1 MIVKC
6 KQNSTIEL
14 GKGKKKAKFYYF
26 YLKLFIEIFNYKGDL
41 KMSFEDKVIIVTG
54 AAGGIGKE
62 VVRKVANGGAKVV
75 LVDLNKEAIEAVQSE
90 LQLTQDN
97 SLVVQAD
104 VSSEENVKNYVD
116 QTIAKF
122 GRIDGFVNNAGVE
135 GPAKLIEEITEKD
148 FDLVY
153 GINVKGVLFGLKYVL
168 PVMKQQNAGSIV
180 NTSSVAGLTG
190 APSMGLYNSSKHA
203 VMGINKVAA
212 LEVASYNVRVNTVN
226 PGVINTKM
234 MRNIESN
241 VSEDAEAARHAYN
254 DAVPMKRYGE
264 PNEVANLIAFLL
276 SDESSY
282 VTSSSYTIDGGLYNV

>member
-1 MIVKC
+1 MNFRMVKLIEFNC
-6 KQNSTIEL
+6 WLFKITYVIINLRYLNSIYI
-14 GKGKKKAKFYYF
+14 KG
-26 YLKLFIEIFNYKGDL
+26 EW
-41 KMSFEDKVIIVTG
+41 KMNFQDKVIIVTG

-62 VVRKVANGGAKVV
+62 VVKKVVSGGAKVV
-75 LVDLNKEAIEAVQSE
+75 LVDLNKEAIESVQSE

-97 SLVVQAD
+97 SLVVQTD
-104 VSSEENVKNYVD
+104 VSNEENVKNYVEE
-116 QTIAKF
+116 TIAKF

-135 GPAKLIEEITEKD
+135 GPAKPIEEITEKEFD
-148 FDLVY
+148 FVY
-153 GINVKGVLFGLKYVL
+153 GINVKGVLFGLKHVL

-190 APSMGLYNSSKHA
+190 APSMVLYNSSKHA

-212 LEVASYNVRVNTVN
+212 LEAATYNVRVNTVN
-226 PGVINTKM
+226 PGVINTQM

-241 VSEDAEAARHAYN
+241 VSEDAEAAKHAYN

-264 PNEVANLIAFLL
+264 PEEVANVIAFLL

-282 VTSSSYTIDGGLYNV
+282 VTSSSYTIDGGLFNV

>member
-1 MIVKC
+1 MNFRMVKLIEFNC
-6 KQNSTIEL
+6 WLFKITYVIINLRYRNSIYI
-14 GKGKKKAKFYYF
+14 KG
-26 YLKLFIEIFNYKGDL
+26 EW
-41 KMSFEDKVIIVTG
+41 KMNFQDKVIIVTG

-62 VVRKVANGGAKVV
+62 VVKKVVSGGAKVV
-75 LVDLNKEAIEAVQSE
+75 LVDLNKEAIESVQSE

-97 SLVVQAD
+97 SLVVQTD
-104 VSSEENVKNYVD
+104 VSNEENVKNYVE

-135 GPAKLIEEITEKD
+135 GPAKPIEEITEKEFD
-148 FDLVY
+148 FVY
-153 GINVKGVLFGLKYVL
+153 GINVKGVLLGLKHVL

-190 APSMGLYNSSKHA
+190 APSMVLYNSSKHA

-212 LEVASYNVRVNTVN
+212 LEAAAYNVRVNTVN
-226 PGVINTKM
+226 PGVINTQM
-234 MRNIESN
+234 MRNIEAN
-241 VSEDAEAARHAYN
+241 VSEDAEAAKHAYN

-264 PNEVANLIAFLL
+264 PEEVANVIAFLL

-282 VTSSSYTIDGGLYNV
+282 VTSSSYTIDGGLFNV

>member
-1 MIVKC
+1 MNF
-6 KQNSTIEL
+6 Q
-14 GKGKKKAKFYYF
+14 
-26 YLKLFIEIFNYKGDL
+26 
-41 KMSFEDKVIIVTG
+41 DKVIIVTG

-62 VVRKVANGGAKVV
+62 VVKKVVSGGAKVV
-75 LVDLNKEAIEAVQSE
+75 LVDLNKEAIESVQSE

-97 SLVVQAD
+97 SLVVQTD
-104 VSSEENVKNYVD
+104 VSNEENVKNYVEE
-116 QTIAKF
+116 TIAKF

-135 GPAKLIEEITEKD
+135 GPAKPIEEITEKEFD
-148 FDLVY
+148 FVY
-153 GINVKGVLFGLKYVL
+153 GINVKGVLFGLKHVL

-190 APSMGLYNSSKHA
+190 APSMVLYNSSKHA

-212 LEVASYNVRVNTVN
+212 LEAATYNVRVNTVN
-226 PGVINTKM
+226 PGVINTQM

-241 VSEDAEAARHAYN
+241 VSEDAEAAKHAYN

-264 PNEVANLIAFLL
+264 PEEVANVIAFLL

-282 VTSSSYTIDGGLYNV
+282 VTSSSYTIDGGLFNV

>member
-1 MIVKC
+1 MNFK
-6 KQNSTIEL
+6 
-14 GKGKKKAKFYYF
+14 
-26 YLKLFIEIFNYKGDL
+26 
-41 KMSFEDKVIIVTG
+41 DKVIIVTG

-62 VVRKVANGGAKVV
+62 VVKKVANGGAKVV
-75 LVDLNKEAIEAVQSE
+75 LVDLNNEAIESVQAE
-90 LQLTQDN
+90 LQLTENN
-97 SLVVQAD
+97 SLVVQTD
-104 VSSEENVKNYVD
+104 VSNEENVKNYVD

-148 FDLVY
+148 FDFVY
-153 GINVKGVLFGLKYVL
+153 GINVKGVLFGLKHVL

-180 NTSSVAGLTG
+180 NTSSVAGFTG
-190 APSMGLYNSSKHA
+190 APSMVLYNSSKHA
-203 VMGINKVAA
+203 VVGINKVAA
-212 LEVASYNVRVNTVN
+212 LEAATYNVRVNTVN
-226 PGVINTKM
+226 PGVINTQM

-241 VSEDAEAARHAYN
+241 VSEDAEAAKHAYN

-264 PNEVANLIAFLL
+264 PEEVANVIAFLL